1 MSNAMTMPRYASGG
15 SVRRDA
21 ARVQR
26 AGRHGDTLLAHISP
40 ASADAL
46 KRMGG
51 SGTINPETGAQ
62 EYFKLGNIF
71 RALAPV
77 ALSVLAPGLG
87 SAIGAG
93 LGLSGSLAS
102 VVGNSLIGGGIGG
115 LTGGGKGALTGALTG
130 GLSAA
135 AAPIL
140 GNAFQ
145 SLSPE
150 LAQSLGVSG
159 GADTVFGRGFG
170 GGLGGGLTGG
180 EGGIGSVAAGGESA
194 YNASGGSSGGGGGT
208 APAPYDLSAA
218 SAPSTIPPQPS
229 LLSVANY
236 DAAQAGA
243 GLGSPPVETPY
254 DLSAASAPSSAPA
267 STRGSGG
274 VPSSEDSWL
283 KRNRTALMLGGGALA
298 LSSLGAQEEPQQ
310 GSKGEAP
317 KLPASWT
324 EPLEKQALD
333 RAYLMPTDAE
343 LQMFGRASGGAPTG
357 RFYDAPNRFKKLKDG
372 GKVDDRPD
380 PKDEAARGEAARRAP
395 PKVSPATERWRPF
408 EQYDQFREPRRS
420 WTPDEVKPNSRP
432 SSRPQNF
439 ADGGAVGGDL
449 KTAAKRV
456 QKAGRKGDTI
466 LAHIMPEEADML
478 QRMGG
483 AGTRNPKTGLMEF
496 DNGEIEEML
505 ARGTKRP
512 NPATGTMQTDGP
524 MVQAPSVWQSAPDH
538 PPTMLAYITPEEA
551 KLLSKKDLHNSG
563 VDKERHYGPG
573 GLPSFNGI
581 DGGLGDGAT
590 SPGGTTGDMAGDN
603 YGYGDPAAPGPEA
616 ANVTTPGEQ
625 LADALKDGYSPR
637 GFGERVSDS
646 LGRAASNAIHSAV
659 QNPATT
665 AINALAGLALG
676 PVGMVNSLSGLL
688 GGPTLGGLATSAGRA
703 AGAALGANN
712 VSNVSNATP
721 GGIGQLGAGVGGADS
736 AVSGGVSPTGYAAP
750 SGAGSLASS
759 ASAPSASGTGDW
771 GRTFM
776 PNIDYANFGRGNAP
790 TSQSTGFFYD
800 APNMRR
806 MAQGGGVSGGPSDG
820 RADDVPAK
828 LSVGEH
834 VVDAEAV
841 SLLGNGNNDAGHKA
855 LEEMKATLRRA
866 KGGALA
872 KGKISPNAKKP
883 LQYMKRSKAA

>member
-21 ARVQR
+21 SRVQR

-51 SGTINPETGAQ
+51 SGTINPETGAP
-62 EYFKLGNIF
+62 EYFRIGNIF
-71 RALAPV
+71 RALAPI

-87 SAIGAG
+87 TAIGAG
-93 LGLSGSLAS
+93 LGLSGTLGSI
-102 VVGNSLIGGGIGG
+102 VGNALVGGGIGG
-115 LTGGGKGALTGALTG
+115 LTGGGRGALTGALTG
-130 GLSAA
+130 GLTAA

-145 SLSPE
+145 SLAPE
-150 LAQSLGVSG
+150 TAAQLGVTG

-170 GGLGGGLTGG
+170 GIGAGGGIGGGGAGIAGSGG
-180 EGGIGSVAAGGESA
+180 EGGLGSVAAGGESA

-229 LLSVANY
+229 LLSVATQGAPGGGGGFGGEY
-236 DAAQAGA
+236 GSAMDASG
-243 GLGSPPVETPY
+243 GTLGSGGIGQGATGGQPGT
-254 DLSAASAPSSAPA
+254 ASAPA

-324 EPLEKQALD
+324 EPLERQALD

-357 RFYDAPNRFKKLKDG
+357 RFYDAPNRFRKLKDG
-372 GKVDDRPD
+372 GKVDDQPD
-380 PKDEAARGEAARRAP
+380 PKDEPPRGEAARRAP
-395 PKVSPATERWRPF
+395 PKVTPSNERWRPF
-408 EQYDQFREPRRS
+408 EQFDQFREPRRS

-449 KTAAKRV
+449 KSAAKRV
-456 QKAGRKGDTI
+456 QRAGRKGDTI

-483 AGTRNPKTGLMEF
+483 AGTRNPRTGLLEF
-496 DNGEIEEML
+496 YEGSSGADSHGSNSDGTSGTGGNEGGYGGGPDTSGGSAPAGQGGGQIADLSANDQGRLGYDTNNAL
-505 ARGTKRP
+505 AGSQTAISAGPAEVGLSGFGAIGRGIGARVDQAMA
-512 NPATGTMQTDGP
+512 NPVATG
-524 MVQAPSVWQSAPDH
+524 
-538 PPTMLAYITPEEA
+538 
-551 KLLSKKDLHNSG
+551 
-563 VDKERHYGPG
+563 
-573 GLPSFNGI
+573 
-581 DGGLGDGAT
+581 
-590 SPGGTTGDMAGDN
+590 
-603 YGYGDPAAPGPEA
+603 
-616 ANVTTPGEQ
+616 
-625 LADALKDGYSPR
+625 
-637 GFGERVSDS
+637 
-646 LGRAASNAIHSAV
+646 
-659 QNPATT
+659 
-665 AINALAGLALG
+665 INALASLALG
-676 PVGMVNSLSGLL
+676 PVGLANTVSGLF
-688 GGPTLGGLATSAGRA
+688 GGPTIGGAVTSAGRSV
-703 AGAALGANN
+703 GEALGANN

-750 SGAGSLASS
+750 SGAGSLASI

-806 MAQGGGVSGGPSDG
+806 MAQGGGVEGGPSDG

-828 LSVGEH
+828 LSVDEY
-834 VVDAEAV
+834 VLTAEDTA
-841 SLLGNGNNDAGHKA
+841 LLGNGSAAAGHK
-855 LEEMKATLRRA
+855 LLDEMRVNLRKH
-866 KGGALA
+866 KGKALA
-872 KGKISPNAKKP
+872 KGKISPDAKRP
-883 LQYMKRSKAA
+883 IDYMPKAKRGIAA